1 MNCWHCKHTAVGTC
15 RFCGRGICENHSK
28 QRPYILELLQNDGHT
43 RTLVVDD
50 ALHCGTCN
58 PRPNPVPLPE
68 LD

>member
-15 RFCGRGICENHSK
+15 RFCGRGICEDHVK
-28 QRPYILELLQNDGHT
+28 IRPYILELLEGDGGV
-43 RTLVVDD
+43 RALVVDD
-50 ALHCGTCN
+50 ALHCGACH